1 MDEEQESVMR
11 KIRQQQQSIELLEN
25 ELDDLKH
32 ESKSIKVNIKAARL
46 RLTRMINGEPEE
58 QLDLPLEDGEE
69 ATADVNE
76 RHAALLAAPIE
87 TALKLTT
94 KQMDK
99 LTDAGV
105 QTVGQFEQL
114 RAGNREYPR
123 GLLDLPGV
131 AEATITKWED
141 QIVEFLKAKEPA
153 LAN

>member
-1 MDEEQESVMR
+1 MDEEEQAVIR

-32 ESKSIKVNIKAARL
+32 ESKRLKTNIKAARL
-46 RLTRMINGEPEE
+46 RLSRMINGEPED
-58 QLDLPLEDGEE
+58 QLDLPLEDGEI
-69 ATADVNE
+69 ATSE
-76 RHAALLAAPIE
+76 HAALLAMPIE
-87 TALKLTT
+87 EAITLTE

-131 AEATITKWED
+131 AEKTITKWEE
-141 QIVEFLKAKEPA
+141 QIIEFLSQAKEPA
-153 LAN
+153 GAN